1 MSILIIDDSAEQRDM
16 LATILRT
23 AGYRSIHQADS
34 AKLLTRQFDMDGLGR
49 PQLAIDVILMDVMMP
64 DMDGL
69 QACREIRAQE
79 RFQDLPVIVITAK
92 TGPAD
97 LKAAY
102 TAGATDFIRKP
113 VIPEELI
120 ARVSTAL
127 SLRQEMDARRLREE
141 ELLRRT
147 VELER
152 SLKENKMLKGLLK
165 ICSKCK
171 RIRTDSGYW
180 ARLEDYLRKHSDL
193 TLDEVI
199 CQVCVGTAHPDHF

>member
-1 MSILIIDDSAEQRDM
+1 MSILIIDDSAEQRDL

-23 AGYRSIHQADS
+23 AGYGPIRQAGS
-34 AKLLTRQFDMDGLGR
+34 AKLLTRQLGMDGAGQ
-49 PQLAIDVILMDVMMP
+49 PQLAVDVVLMDVMMP
-64 DMDGL
+64 EVDGL
-69 QACREIRAQE
+69 RACREIRAQT
-79 RFQDLPVIVITAK
+79 RFQDLPIIVITAK
-92 TGPAD
+92 TEPAD

-102 TAGATDFIRKP
+102 TAGASDFIRKP
-113 VIPEELI
+113 VVPEELI

-127 SLRQEMDARRLREE
+127 SLRQEMEARRLREQ
-141 ELLRRT
+141 ELLQRT

-180 ARLEDYLRKHSDL
+180 ARLEDYLRQHSDV
-193 TLDEVI
+193 TLEEGI